1 MSAATFMGVYD
12 APATLRGYGAIPA
25 ELARRIA
32 DDPDTDPVIRRL
44 ICDPLDGRLLAMDA
58 ATRCFEGSLRRFVLW
73 RDQRSRFPYSSAPIR
88 EVDHLVEYRR
98 GGRTSA
104 GNGHGLDK
112 GSHVTRD
119 HPGITVRALPVLTD
133 EQLHRLRENAPTV
146 RWQMPTGHCYD
157 SSPPPA
163 LGHGNTFAIPP
174 QVSVRSSLRELQAQI
189 RLNRIRR
196 RLDRKR
202 RM

>member
-1 MSAATFMGVYD
+1 MSAATFMGVD

-25 ELARRIA
+25 ELARRTA
-32 DDPDTDPVIRRL
+32 DDPDVDPVLRRL
-44 ICDPLDGRLLAMDA
+44 SCDPLDGRLLAKDA
-58 ATRCFEGSLRRFVLW
+58 ATGCYEGSLRRFVIW
-73 RDQRSRFPYSSAPIR
+73 RDQRSRFPYSSAPVR
-88 EVDHLVEYRR
+88 EVDHLLEHRR

-104 GNGHGLDK
+104 GNGHGLEK
-112 GSHVTRD
+112 RSHVIRD

-133 EQLHRLRENAPTV
+133 EQLHQLRADAPTI

-163 LGHGNTFAIPP
+163 LGHGSNFAVPP
-174 QVSVRSSLRELQAQI
+174 QVHLRSSLRHLQAQI
-189 RLNRIRR
+189 RLNRLR
-196 RLDRKR
+196 RLLDGKR